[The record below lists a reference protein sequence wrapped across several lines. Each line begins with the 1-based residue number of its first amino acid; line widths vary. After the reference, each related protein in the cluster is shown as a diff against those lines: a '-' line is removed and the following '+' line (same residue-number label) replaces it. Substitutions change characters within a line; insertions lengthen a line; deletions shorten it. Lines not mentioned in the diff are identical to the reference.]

1 MSQDIYE
8 WVINYTGVF
17 HVLAQALLFLAL
29 WGIFYPELC
38 FTEETCA
45 AVTSEEA
52 QANDLSVQEEAT
64 GARGVPGA
72 ETGVSTTS
80 EQIEASEV
88 WHASGDEI
96 VISSRLLEWLEE
108 SLSASKD

>member
-38 FTEETCA
+38 FTEETCE
-45 AVTSEEA
+45 AVVT
-52 QANDLSVQEEAT
+52 
-64 GARGVPGA
+64 A
-72 ETGVSTTS
+72 ETQTEDMSG
-80 EQIEASEV
+80 QIGAAEI
-88 WHASGDEI
+88 WDASGDEI
-96 VISSRLLEWLEE
+96 VISSRFLEWCEE
-108 SLSASKD
+108 KLAVGKD